1 MKFVLYCYIIPILQ
15 MKKKTSLEKN
25 VYLAQDQAQEPEF
38 QPRSPTPS
46 HLGHLG

>member
-1 MKFVLYCYIIPILQ
+1 MKCVLYYSHFTDE
-15 MKKKTSLEKN
+15 KKTSLEKN

-38 QPRSPTPS
+38 QPRSPTPG